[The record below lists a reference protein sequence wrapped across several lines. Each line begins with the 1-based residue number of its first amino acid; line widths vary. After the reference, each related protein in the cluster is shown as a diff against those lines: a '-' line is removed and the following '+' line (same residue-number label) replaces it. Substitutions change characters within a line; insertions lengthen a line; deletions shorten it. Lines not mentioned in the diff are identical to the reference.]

1 MRHQAGSARNWHI
14 ILVCIP
20 DQVRKRVDTMKK
32 GAIVLVDDDP
42 DDHHI
47 IQHVLSELEY
57 PNQLISFTESEKAY
71 LYLASHLQEQPFI
84 ILCDI
89 NMPRMNG
96 IELKR
101 KIDSNPE
108 LRKKSIPFV
117 YLSTAAS
124 PKTISEAFELNVQ
137 GFFIKPYDVKRI
149 RATLKLI
156 VDYWSECKHP
166 NN

>member
-1 MRHQAGSARNWHI
+1 MKNGPI
-14 ILVCIP
+14 I
-20 DQVRKRVDTMKK
+20 
-32 GAIVLVDDDP
+32 LVDDDE

-47 IQHVLSELEY
+47 IQFVLTELQY
-57 PNQLISFTESEKAY
+57 QNPLLTFTESEKAY
-71 LYLASHLQEQPFI
+71 EHLTSHMHEQPFI

-89 NMPRMNG
+89 NMPKMNG

-101 KIDSNPE
+101 KIDATPE

-124 PKTISEAFELNVQ
+124 PTTISEAYELNVQ
-137 GFFIKPYDVKRI
+137 GFFIKPYDVRVI
-149 RATLKLI
+149 RTTLKLI
-156 VDYWSECKHP
+156 LDYWSECRHP